1 VHEFLTYLVIGIV
14 YGATYAVTASGL
26 VVTYATSG
34 VFNFAH
40 GAIGMVAAY
49 VFWALHVAGGMPSFL
64 AAAIVVLV
72 LAPLAGAAIERGLVR
87 GLHGAP
93 VTASIG
99 VTVGLMLA
107 LVGIASVLWDPDI
120 TRIVPSFFSQS
131 DLVRVA
137 GVNITYDQ
145 VMALIVAAV
154 VAVALRLL
162 LYQTRAGMSMRAVVD
177 DPTLVALA
185 GRSPARSA
193 QLGWVVGAS
202 LAAAGGVLVA
212 TQQLGT
218 LDIEAL
224 TFLVV
229 SAYAA
234 AIVGRL
240 RSVPLTFV
248 GAMVLGIA
256 VSFTNSS
263 YIPQSVSNNLQLYQ
277 TMPMVL
283 LFLVLLVL
291 PHGRLRTHAAAR
303 GTLLRVPS
311 LRTSIAAGVLLVA
324 VTWVVSGFISRANVD
339 YAAEGLALALVML
352 SLVPLTGYAG
362 QISLCQLTFA
372 GLGAFAMGKV
382 AGGASPLG
390 LLAAVGLAGGAGLL
404 VALPAIRLRGLYLA
418 LATLAFASAMDSAFF
433 GNTNVMTLQLVL
445 QVGRSPVFGM
455 SFVTD
460 RSFLVLLSVVFALAA
475 IGVVALRRSRFGR
488 RLVAMNDSPAACA
501 TVGVSLVRTK
511 LAVFGLSAA
520 LAGLAGA
527 LYGGVS
533 GLVTNQDFQMLSS
546 LAILLLATVWGIR
559 SVTGVLLAGLS
570 FVLIPLIPD
579 ASRYELVYVLSGLG
593 AIAISRNPEGVIG
606 DYVARLGALRER
618 IGALRPR
625 LQETAEA

>member
-1 VHEFLTYLVIGIV
+1 MHEVLTYLVIGIV

-40 GAIGMVAAY
+40 GAIGMMAAFTY
-49 VFWALHVAGGMPSFL
+49 WALHGPAGLPSLL
-64 AAAIVVLV
+64 AAALVVLV
-72 LAPLAGAAIERGLVR
+72 LAPLAGAAVERGLVR

-93 VTASIG
+93 LTSTIG
-99 VTVGLMLA
+99 VTVGMMLA
-107 LVGIASVLWDPDI
+107 LIGIASVLWNPQ
-120 TRIVPSFFSQS
+120 TARPVPSFFAIT
-131 DLVRVA
+131 DVVRVA
-137 GVNITYDQ
+137 GVNVTYDQ
-145 VMALIVAAV
+145 LTALAVAAV

-162 LYQTRAGMSMRAVVD
+162 LFRTRAGLSMRAVVD
-177 DPTLVALA
+177 DPALVALA

-193 QLGWVVGAS
+193 QLGWAAGAA

-212 TQQLGT
+212 TQIGT

-234 AIVGRL
+234 AIFGRL

-256 VSFTNSS
+256 VSFTSSS
-263 YIPQSVSNNLQLYQ
+263 YVPQTLNNDLQLAQ

-283 LFLVLLVL
+283 LFLVLLAL
-291 PHGRLRTHAAAR
+291 PHGRLRTHDAAR
-303 GTLLRVPS
+303 PAGPRVPS
-311 LRTSIAAGVLLVA
+311 LRATVLAGAALVA
-324 VTWVVSGFISRANVD
+324 LTWVVSSFLSDGQIGLAS
-339 YAAEGLALALVML
+339 EGLALALVML
-352 SLVPLTGYAG
+352 SLVLLTGYAG
-362 QISLCQLTFA
+362 QVSLCQLTFA

-382 AGGASPLG
+382 GGGASPLG
-390 LLAAVGLAGGAGLL
+390 LLAAVGLAGGVGLL

-418 LATLAFASAMDSAFF
+418 LGTLAFASAMDSAFF
-433 GNTNVMTLQLVL
+433 GDIRVFGLNLALP
-445 QVGRSPVFGM
+445 VGRSPVLWM
-455 SFVTD
+455 SFGTG
-460 RSFLVLLSVVFALAA
+460 RSYLVLLAAVFALA
-475 IGVVALRRSRFGR
+475 GVGVLAMRRGRFGR

-501 TVGVSLVRTK
+501 TAGISLVRTK
-511 LAVFGLSAA
+511 LVVFGLSAG

-533 GLVTNQDFQMLSS
+533 GLVVNSDFEMLAS

-570 FVLIPLIPD
+570 YVLIPLIPD
-579 ASRYELVYVLSGLG
+579 ASRYDLVYVLSGLG
-593 AIAISRNPEGVIG
+593 AIAISRNPEGVVG
-606 DYVARLGALRER
+606 DYALRLLALRARAGTVRARLRGA
-618 IGALRPR
+618 A
-625 LQETAEA
+625 A

>member
-1 VHEFLTYLVIGIV
+1 VHEVLTYLVIGIV

-40 GAIGMVAAY
+40 GAIGMMAAFTY
-49 VFWALHVAGGMPSFL
+49 WALHGPAGLPSLL
-64 AAAIVVLV
+64 AAALVVLV

-87 GLHGAP
+87 GVHGAP
-93 VTASIG
+93 LTSTIG

-107 LVGIASVLWDPDI
+107 LIGIASVLWDPQ
-120 TRIVPSFFSQS
+120 TARPVPSFFSIA
-131 DLVRVA
+131 DVVRVA
-137 GVNITYDQ
+137 GVNVTYDQ
-145 VMALIVAAV
+145 LTALGVAAV

-162 LYQTRAGMSMRAVVD
+162 LFRTRAGLSMRAVVD
-177 DPTLVALA
+177 DPALVALA

-193 QLGWVVGAS
+193 QLGWAVGAA

-212 TQQLGT
+212 TQTNT

-234 AIVGRL
+234 AIFGRL

-256 VSFTNSS
+256 VSFTSSS
-263 YIPQSVSNNLQLYQ
+263 YVPQTLNNDLQLAQ

-283 LFLVLLVL
+283 LFVVLLVL
-291 PHGRLRTHAAAR
+291 PQGRLRTHDAIRPA
-303 GTLLRVPS
+303 GLRVPS
-311 LRTSIAAGVLLVA
+311 LRATAVAGAALVA
-324 VTWVVSGFISRANVD
+324 VTWVVSGFLTDGQTTLAS
-339 YAAEGLALALVML
+339 EGLALALVML
-352 SLVPLTGYAG
+352 SLVLLTGYAG
-362 QISLCQLTFA
+362 QVSLCQLTFA

-382 AGGASPLG
+382 GGGASPLG
-390 LLAAVGLAGGAGLL
+390 LLAAVGLAGGVGLL

-418 LATLAFASAMDSAFF
+418 LGTLAFASAMDSAFF
-433 GNTNVMTLQLVL
+433 GDVRVFGLNLALP
-445 QVGRSPVFGM
+445 VGRAPVLWM
-455 SFVTD
+455 SFATG
-460 RSFLVLLSVVFALAA
+460 RSYLVLLAAVFALA
-475 IGVVALRRSRFGR
+475 GVGVLALRRGRFGR

-501 TVGVSLVRTK
+501 TAGISVVRTK

-533 GLVTNQDFQMLSS
+533 GLVVNSDFEMLAS
-546 LAILLLATVWGIR
+546 LALLLLATVWGIR
-559 SVTGVLLAGLS
+559 SVTGVLVAGLS
-570 FVLIPLIPD
+570 YVLIPLIPD
-579 ASRYELVYVLSGLG
+579 AARYDLVYVLSGLG
-593 AIAISRNPEGVIG
+593 AIAISRNPEGVVG
-606 DYVARLGALRER
+606 DYALRLLALRARVRPGWARLRGA
-618 IGALRPR
+618 A
-625 LQETAEA
+625 A